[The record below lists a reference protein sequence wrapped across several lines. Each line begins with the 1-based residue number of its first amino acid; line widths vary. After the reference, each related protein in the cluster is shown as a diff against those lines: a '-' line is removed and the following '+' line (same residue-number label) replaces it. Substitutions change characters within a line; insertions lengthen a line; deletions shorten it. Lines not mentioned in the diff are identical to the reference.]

1 MKEKKRA
8 HEKVAMLLEQNVI
21 QNVKQDYGKK
31 IIFFFSLK
39 KIMICNN
46 ILEEGLSSFQN
57 RYLYLKMFC
66 YDVSITIIIMST

>member
-1 MKEKKRA
+1 MRLATRA
-8 HEKVAMLLEQNVI
+8 KCNSKCQAGLWQEN
-21 QNVKQDYGKK
+21 Y
-31 IIFFFSLK
+31 FFRK

-57 RYLYLKMFC
+57 RYLYLKMFY